1 LAVSELEQQRVEEV
15 ELQGLSARWKLLNKT
30 TLLILPS
37 TAIFIVFFVI
47 PVFLLFAIAFNP
59 SKVGFI
65 KWQPNFALENFV
77 RFFSEE
83 LYYGALVR
91 SVALG
96 MGVGVLA
103 LILGYPL
110 AYVIAKTRDSGR
122 NTFLMILVLVSM
134 QLDIVIRIYGLMITL
149 GDTGLINSFL
159 ARYGFISEPLPLM
172 YNTFGV
178 VVGLVQFTLPFM
190 ILSLVGIIRSI
201 DPFLEEAARSL
212 GASRWRAFFSI
223 TFPLSLP
230 GVLAGFVLVFA
241 LAISS
246 YVVPVLMG
254 GWKVVVLPMHIY
266 QQIAEL
272 GYWQFGSAV
281 AVLLFG
287 VSLVAVYIYNRLVSR
302 YVGGMV

>member
-1 LAVSELEQQRVEEV
+1 MTVSELEHQGVEEA
-15 ELQGLSARWKLLNKT
+15 ELGGVARQWRLLNKT
-30 TLLILPS
+30 ILLILPS
-37 TAIFIVFFVI
+37 AAIFVVFFVI

-59 SKVGFI
+59 SRVGFI
-65 KWQPNFALENFV
+65 KLQPVLSLENFA
-77 RFFSEE
+77 RFFSEA
-83 LYYGALVR
+83 LYYKAMIR

-96 MGVGVLA
+96 LGVGMIVL
-103 LILGYPL
+103 LLGYPL
-110 AYVIAKTRDSGR
+110 AYVIAKTQDPGR
-122 NTFLMILVLVSM
+122 NTLLMILVLVSM
-134 QLDIVIRIYGLMITL
+134 QLDVVIRVYGLMITL
-149 GDTGLINSFL
+149 GDTGLVNSFL
-159 ARYGFISEPLPLM
+159 EHYGLISSPLPLM

-178 VVGLVQFTLPFM
+178 VVGLVQFALPFM

-201 DPFLEEAARSL
+201 DPVLEEAARSL

-266 QQIAEL
+266 QQIAEM

-281 AVLLFG
+281 AVILFG
-287 VSLVAVYIYNRLVSR
+287 VSLIAVYIYNRLVSR
-302 YVGGMV
+302 YVGGMI